1 MTVRERSA
9 HMWNLIVTNIGGI
22 RSGTTQVEEGLNV
35 VQASNFRGKSS
46 LVGALR
52 TALGATGQYDEHPLT
67 EGVEEGVVS
76 LATESEKYTV
86 TLDRMSS
93 DHVRRTG
100 NPYLSTETDQVCAR
114 LFACLDEDNP
124 IRKAVRNGDDLTQPL
139 QAPLNID
146 DIDMQIAQHKNEERD
161 IEEQI
166 TEAERAGEQLPSV
179 QETVSGLE
187 TELEELRT
195 QCQELSDEETN
206 KERIEKLS
214 DEISQKSGKL
224 TTIANDIS
232 RIERE
237 IERKERQISGK
248 EQEVDDLDIPEKID
262 QSRDVDAMRED
273 IETLNRQIALIEDL
287 YRANQSILD
296 AGEVDILTDID
307 RSIAGD
313 EVECWVCGNRA
324 TTADIEEY
332 ISNLQ
337 SKTAALREKKDTLES
352 KLEEVEARKREIK
365 QSERQKKR
373 LDREITQL
381 KAEVDEKRGI
391 LEDKREREAALEE
404 EITALKDELEEAEEK
419 YNEALTDLKTAIHT
433 TETTLQNKREKLE
446 SLESKYAELED
457 LEAERDDI
465 QARLA
470 DLRNRKKKTQE
481 TLKERFNT
489 IIDDIIEEFQ
499 PGFSSARLVLKTDN
513 QGEVESI
520 DLEIARDI
528 DSKGQRTS
536 VDALSEGEVELIG
549 LVVALAGFHAFD
561 VESKTP
567 CILIDGISQLAA
579 EHLRTVATYLDE
591 MSDVLVTT
599 AYPEAGTFDGHTIEP
614 GEWDV
619 VSDDPLASP

>member
-1 MTVRERSA
+1 
-9 HMWNLIVTNIGGI
+9 MWNLIITNIGGI
-22 RSGTTQVEEGLNV
+22 RSGTTQVGEGLNV

-46 LVGALR
+46 LIAALR

-67 EGVEEGVVS
+67 EGVEEGTVS
-76 LATESEKYTV
+76 LETDSEEYTV
-86 TLDRMSS
+86 TLERVSS
-93 DHVRRTG
+93 DQVRRTG
-100 NPYLSTETDQVCAR
+100 NPHLSTETDQVCAR

-124 IRKAVRNGDDLTQPL
+124 IRKAVRNGDDLTELL

-146 DIDMQIAQHKNEERD
+146 DIDTQIAQLKNEKRD

-166 TEAERAGEQLPSV
+166 TEAKRAGEQLPSV
-179 QETVSGLE
+179 QETVTGLE

-195 QCQELSDEETN
+195 QRQELSDKESN
-206 KERIEKLS
+206 KERIEELS

-224 TTIANDIS
+224 TTISNDIS

-237 IERKERQISGK
+237 VERKEHQISGK
-248 EQEVDDLDIPEKID
+248 EQEVDDLDIPDEID
-262 QSRDVDAMRED
+262 QSREIDAMRED
-273 IETLNRQIALIEDL
+273 IETLNRQIALVEDL

-296 AGEVDILTDID
+296 AGEIDVLTEVD

-313 EVECWVCGNRA
+313 EIECWVCGNR
-324 TTADIEEY
+324 TTTTDIEEY
-332 ISNLQ
+332 ISTLRA
-337 SKTAALREKKDTLES
+337 KTATLREKKDTLES

-391 LEDKREREAALEE
+391 LEDKREREEALEA
-404 EITALKDELEEAEEK
+404 EITALKNELEDAEEE
-419 YNEALTDLKTAIHT
+419 YNEALTDIKTTIHT
-433 TETTLQNKREKLE
+433 AETKLQNKREKLE
-446 SLESKYAELED
+446 SLEVQYAELEA
-457 LEAERDDI
+457 LEAERDEI
-465 QARLA
+465 QSRLT
-470 DLRNRKKKTQE
+470 DLRNRKKNTQE
-481 TLKERFNT
+481 TLKERFNA
-489 IIDDIIEEFQ
+489 IIDDIVEEFQ

-513 QGEVESI
+513 RGEVESI

-549 LVVALAGFHAFD
+549 LVVALAGYHAFD
-561 VESKTP
+561 VESTTP
-567 CILIDGISQLAA
+567 VILIDGISQLAA

-599 AYPEAGTFDGHTIEP
+599 AYPEAGNFDGHIIDPE
-614 GEWDV
+614 EWDV
-619 VSDDPLASP
+619 VSDEPVATP